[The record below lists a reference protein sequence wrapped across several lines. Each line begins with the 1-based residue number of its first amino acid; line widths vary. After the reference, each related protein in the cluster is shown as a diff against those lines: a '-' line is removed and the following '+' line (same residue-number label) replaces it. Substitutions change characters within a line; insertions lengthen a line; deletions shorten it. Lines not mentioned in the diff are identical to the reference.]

1 MYFTAADCNKF
12 TNETS
17 DGKIKQKQLANE
29 SNISNLARNSELNTK
44 LRTLAAKAELKAQ
57 HDRIVKLEA
66 FDLSYFYG
74 KKLFWE
80 LMVFKICL
88 FINQHLIP
96 QS

>member
-66 FDLSYFYG
+66 FDFSYFYG

-88 FINQHLIP
+88 FINQHLIR

>member
-57 HDRIVKLEA
+57 HDRIVTLEA

-74 KKLFWE
+74 KKLFLE

-88 FINQHLIP
+88 FINQHLIR